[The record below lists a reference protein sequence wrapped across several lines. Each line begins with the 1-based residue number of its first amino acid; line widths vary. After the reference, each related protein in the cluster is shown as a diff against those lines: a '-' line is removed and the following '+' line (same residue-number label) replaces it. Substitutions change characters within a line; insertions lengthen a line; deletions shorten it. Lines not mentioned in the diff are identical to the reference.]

1 MLSYILNFH
10 FDHNDIVV
18 ASHCLLI
25 VIVKWSQGK
34 CKKAITKYIQTFIV
48 QMFFSENA
56 SLT

>member
-1 MLSYILNFH
+1 MLSYILNYH

-34 CKKAITKYIQTFIV
+34 CKKAITKYIKKFVV
-48 QMFFSENA
+48 QMFF
-56 SLT
+56 